1 MDKYLGNQDWRGC
14 DHGGGGSATGKAD
27 PGHLF
32 SLKAP
37 TYMQRLKSG
46 DPKQIFPPTNGL
58 KRQKFA
64 SVRGRK
70 PLPKS

>member
-46 DPKQIFPPTNGL
+46 DPQADLPANQWAEETEVCISARKE
-58 KRQKFA
+58 A
-64 SVRGRK
+64 S
-70 PLPKS
+70 S